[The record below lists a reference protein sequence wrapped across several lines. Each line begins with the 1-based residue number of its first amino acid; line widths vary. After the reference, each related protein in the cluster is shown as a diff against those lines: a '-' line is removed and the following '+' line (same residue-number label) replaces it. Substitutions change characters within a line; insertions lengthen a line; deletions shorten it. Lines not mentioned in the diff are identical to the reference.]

1 MKKLVCAA
9 LAAGFVVSASS
20 LASAQGFSAVSLL
33 WHSSVISHC
42 EGRELTQQ
50 EAQGTAIGWS
60 SMWQA
65 MRDCEA
71 NRAKRAAAA
80 DAAQKRAAAAKPAPA
95 KKK

>member
-1 MKKLVCAA
+1 MKKLACAA
-9 LAAGFVVSASS
+9 LAAGFVVSASAVP
-20 LASAQGFSAVSLL
+20 ASAQGFSAFSLI
-33 WHSSVISHC
+33 WHSSIVGHC

-50 EAQGTAIGWS
+50 EAAGTAIGWS

-71 NRAKRAAAA
+71 NKAKRAAAA
-80 DAAQKRAAAAKPAPA
+80 AAPQKRTAA

>member
-1 MKKLVCAA
+1 MRNVAYAA
-9 LAAGFVVSASS
+9 LAAGVLVSASAVP
-20 LASAQGFSAVSLL
+20 ASAQGFSAVTLI
-33 WHSSVISHC
+33 WHSAIVGHC
-42 EGRELTQQ
+42 EGRELSQA

-71 NRAKRAAAA
+71 NKAKRAAG
-80 DAAQKRAAAAKPAPA
+80 AQAAAKPAATAAA

>member
-1 MKKLVCAA
+1 MRNVAYAA
-9 LAAGFVVSASS
+9 LAAGVLVSGSAIS
-20 LASAQGFSAVSLL
+20 ASAQGFSAATLI
-33 WHSSVISHC
+33 WHSAIVSHC
-42 EGRELTQQ
+42 EGRELTQA

-71 NRAKRAAAA
+71 NKAKRAAAA
-80 DAAQKRAAAAKPAPA
+80 QAAAARPAAA

>member
-1 MKKLVCAA
+1 MKKLAYAA
-9 LAAGFVVSASS
+9 LAAGVLTSVSA
-20 LASAQGFSAVSLL
+20 ATAQAQGFSAGTLL
-33 WHSSVISHC
+33 WHSAIVSHC
-42 EGRELTQQ
+42 EGRELTAA

-71 NRAKRAAAA
+71 NKAKRAAAA
-80 DAAQKRAAAAKPAPA
+80 AAKPTATAA

>member
-1 MKKLVCAA
+1 MKKVAYAA
-9 LAAGFVVSASS
+9 LAAGMWMSIAAVPAQ
-20 LASAQGFSAVSLL
+20 AQGFSAVTLL
-33 WHSSVISHC
+33 WHSSIVSHC
-42 EGRELTQQ
+42 EGRELTQA

-71 NRAKRAAAA
+71 NKAKRAAAA
-80 DAAQKRAAAAKPAPA
+80 AAKPATTAA